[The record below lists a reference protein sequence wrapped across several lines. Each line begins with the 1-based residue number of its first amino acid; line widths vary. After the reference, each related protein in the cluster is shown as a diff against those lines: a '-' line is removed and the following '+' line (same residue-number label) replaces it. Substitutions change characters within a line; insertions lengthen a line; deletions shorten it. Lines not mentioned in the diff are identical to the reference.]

1 MGKIFKTFGSVIDA
15 ANYQIDRDRTPD
27 IILLDNFNLED
38 TKFAID
44 KIQKINLNIQIEC
57 SGGITPEKL
66 EGLSKLGLV
75 GVSMGYLTHT
85 TRFLDLSL
93 EIESK

>member
-1 MGKIFKTFGSVIDA
+1 M
-15 ANYQIDRDRTPD
+15 
-27 IILLDNFNLED
+27 LDNFSIED
-38 TKFAID
+38 TKIAVE
-44 KIQKINLNIQIEC
+44 KIKLEKPNIRIEC

-66 EGLSKLGLV
+66 DALSNFGTI

-93 EIESK
+93 EIESR